1 MDPRIMSLPIDRLY
15 QSLRGSGV
23 ARFFE
28 HFESL
33 FPDTHMKDLVV
44 DAGGPGRE
52 IVIQGRRVVNFGSDS
67 FLGLDLDPRVKQ
79 AVVRGIEKWGTHNG
93 SSRAFTSVRA
103 NVVAEEKIARWLGT
117 EAALIYPSV
126 TLANAGAIPG
136 LVTKADAIVA
146 DEYAHNSIHEGNK
159 IARAN
164 GTRVITFKHNDLNS
178 LADTLKSARPYR
190 HALITIDGVYSMSGA
205 LPPLRQMHA
214 LALENDGVL
223 YIDDA
228 HGTGVMGTNGRGTV
242 FDNVG
247 TYDNLFVIGSLSKA
261 FSCLGG
267 FVGCTRDFQRLLKI
281 RSNSYIFG
289 GPVAP
294 AYLEA
299 VCTVV
304 DILMSDEYEQLKQR
318 LQSNL
323 EQIVGGAQK
332 LGLTVLGGLT
342 PIISIFVGDE
352 EATLCAGKFL
362 FERGFYVQ
370 SVTFPAVP
378 YRSGV
383 IRIQINANHTL
394 EQIAGLVDAFKALCE
409 AVPMPGAEPMRRA
422 AIKPLAA

>member
-1 MDPRIMSLPIDRLY
+1 MDPRIMSLPIDNLY
-15 QSLRGSGV
+15 KSLRSSGV

-44 DAGGPGRE
+44 DAVGPGRE

-67 FLGLDLDPRVKQ
+67 FLGLDLDPRVKE
-79 AVVRGIEKWGTHNG
+79 AVVRGVEKWGTHNG
-93 SSRAFTSVRA
+93 SSRAFASVRA
-103 NVVAEEKIARWLGT
+103 NVVAEEKIAAWLGT

-136 LVTKADAIVA
+136 LVTKTDVIIA

-159 IARAN
+159 IARSN
-164 GTRVITFKHNDLNS
+164 GTRVFSFKHNDLNS
-178 LADTLKSARPYR
+178 LADALKNARPYK

-205 LPPLRQMHA
+205 LPPLKQMHRLA
-214 LALENDGVL
+214 LANNAIL

-228 HGTGVMGTNGRGTV
+228 HGTGVMGTHGRGTV
-242 FDNVG
+242 FDNLG

-267 FVGCTRDFQRLLKI
+267 FVGCTKEFQRLLKI

-294 AYLEA
+294 CYLEA

-304 DILMSDEYEQLKQR
+304 DILMSDEYGRLSNR

-323 EQIVGGAQK
+323 RQLVQGARE
-332 LGLTVLGGLT
+332 LGLIVLGGLT
-342 PIISIFVGDE
+342 PIISILVGDE
-352 EATLCAGKFL
+352 EATLQAGTFL
-362 FERGFYVQ
+362 FERGYYVQ

-378 YRSGV
+378 YHSGV
-383 IRIQINANHTL
+383 IRVQINANHTAQ
-394 EQIAGLVDAFKALCE
+394 QIGGLVRALKE
-409 AVPMPGAEPMRRA
+409 LRMAIPMPGAEPLRRA
-422 AIKPLAA
+422 A

>member
-1 MDPRIMSLPIDRLY
+1 MDPRIMSLPINHLF
-15 QSLRGSGV
+15 QTLRSSGV

-33 FPDTHMKDLVV
+33 FPNAHMKDLVV
-44 DAGGPGRE
+44 DAVGPGRQIE
-52 IVIQGRRVVNFGSDS
+52 IQGRRVVHFGSDS
-67 FLGLDLDPRVKQ
+67 FLGLDLDPRVKE
-79 AVVRGIEKWGTHNG
+79 AIVRGVETWGTHNG
-93 SSRAFTSVRA
+93 TSRAFASVRA
-103 NVVAEEKIARWLGT
+103 NVLAEEKIAAWLGT

-136 LVTKADAIVA
+136 LVTKADVIIA

-159 IARAN
+159 IARSN
-164 GTRVITFKHNDLNS
+164 GTRVFTFKHNDTNS
-178 LADTLKSARPYR
+178 LADTLKNARPYK

-205 LPPLRQMHA
+205 LPPLKEMHA
-214 LALENDGVL
+214 LALDHDAVL

-228 HGTGVMGTNGRGTV
+228 HGTGVMGTHGRGTV
-242 FDNVG
+242 FDNLG

-267 FVGCTRDFQRLLKI
+267 FVGCTKEFQRLLKI

-294 AYLEA
+294 GYLEA

-304 DILMSDEYEQLKQR
+304 DILMSDEYRQLKLR
-318 LQSNL
+318 LQANL
-323 EQIVGGAQK
+323 DQLVNGARG
-332 LGLTVLGGLT
+332 LGLIVLGGLT
-342 PIISIFVGDE
+342 PIISILVGDE
-352 EATLCAGKFL
+352 EATLQAGMFL
-362 FERGFYVQ
+362 FEKGYYVQ

-383 IRIQINANHTL
+383 IRVQINANHDAG
-394 EQIAGLVDAFKALCE
+394 QIAGLVGALRLLRE
-409 AVPMPGAEPMRRA
+409 VIPMPGAEPMRRA
-422 AIKPLAA
+422 A